1 MPRIYD
7 NIEAP
12 LLPALRETL
21 SRSYRADFCVGY
33 FNLRGW
39 KGVADA
45 IDHFAGGDGRCCR
58 LLVGMTR
65 HPDEEVRAAFNP
77 LNSRDDLTNE
87 AANRLKKKTA
97 AHFRD
102 QLMYGTPSNADELA
116 LRHLATQLKAGKL
129 AVKIFLSY
137 PLHAKLYI
145 LYRNDFDNPVVA
157 YLGSSN
163 LTLAGLSNQGE
174 LNIDVKDEDAC
185 RKLAAWF
192 DERWNDTW
200 CLDITNDLIAI
211 IEESWAREEPLSP
224 YLIYLKMAYHLSR
237 DARAGLSEYC
247 LPAAFE
253 ERLFD
258 FQKAAVKIAAHRL
271 DTRGGVVIGDVVG
284 LGKTLMATA
293 VARMFEDEHG
303 LETLIICPKNLVSMW
318 HDYRMQY
325 GLRATIMSLT
335 EVIQKLPNIPRHR
348 LLLLDESHNLRNC
361 EGRRYKVIAD
371 YVARNACKC
380 ILLSATPYNKSY
392 VDLYSQLRLFVP
404 LDNDL
409 GVRPDR
415 LLREI
420 GETEF
425 IRRHQCQPRT
435 LAAFA
440 KSPYADDWRELMRLY
455 MVRRTRSFI
464 QQNYAQVDPVT
475 KRRYLTF
482 NDGSRSYFPTRVP
495 RTLTFRIGDNDPD
508 DPYARLYDDDVVETI
523 RTLSLPRYGLGNYI
537 DESHRS
543 AATDAEAIV
552 LQNLSRA
559 GRRLTGFCRT
569 NLFKRLESSGHA
581 FVLSVQRHI
590 LRNYVYLHAI
600 KHNQPLP
607 IGTLDATLA
616 GNGTTDGDLEI
627 ALFQQSDDGS
637 GEALD
642 PSEELSQNDFTA
654 RAAKLYH
661 TYSSAKK
668 NLFDWI
674 RPHFFTADLAAGLQH
689 DNERLLSVLAK
700 CPRWNPAQDEKLK
713 ALINLLA
720 QMHANQKVIIFSQ
733 FADTVEY
740 LAAQLQAAGIGRV
753 AGVTGD
759 CDDPAKLAWRFSPA
773 SNNKR
778 NLISPEDELR
788 VLIAT
793 DVLSEGQNLQDCHIV
808 VNFDLPWAIIR
819 LIQRAGRVDRIGQ
832 LAEEIYCYT
841 FLPAEGVERLIRL
854 RARVCQ
860 RLIENAEVVGTDEA
874 FFDDQPDPQVIRD
887 LFTEKAGIL
896 DGDEDNEIDLVSY
909 AYQIWKN
916 ATGRDPALRK
926 LIEDL
931 PNVVHATRIQKPTP
945 QQPEGV
951 LVYVRT
957 AEDNDALAWLDVDGN
972 TVTESQLAILK
983 AAACSPDTP
992 GAPHHQ
998 CHHELVRQAV
1008 TLLAEQEKNTGGQL
1022 GRPSGARFKTYQRLQ
1037 RHARDVKGTLFD
1049 SKELERAIQDIYR
1062 FPLQQSAADI
1072 LNRQLRAGIS
1082 DHDLAH
1088 IVLTLRETGRLCVV
1102 HEEQAAAEPAL
1113 ICSLGLFA
1121 KT

>member
-1 MPRIYD
+1 MPHIYD
-7 NIEAP
+7 NIETA
-12 LLPALRETL
+12 LLPALRETR

-39 KGVADA
+39 KEMADA
-45 IDHFAGGDGRCCR
+45 MDHFAGGADGCCR
-58 LLVGMTR
+58 LLVGMTSR
-65 HPDEEVRAAFNP
+65 PDEELRAAYNP
-77 LNSRDDLTNE
+77 LTSRGDLTNE
-87 AANRLKKKTA
+87 AANRLKKKAA

-102 QLMYGTPSNADELA
+102 QLMYGTPSNADEHA
-116 LRHLATQLKAGKL
+116 LRHLATQLKAGKVV
-129 AVKIFLSY
+129 VKIFLRY

-145 LYRNDFDNPVVA
+145 LHRNDFDSPLVA

-163 LTLAGLSNQGE
+163 LTFAGLCNQGE

-192 DERWNDTW
+192 DDRWNDHW

-211 IEESWAREEPLSP
+211 IEESWAREQPLPP

-237 DARAGLSEYC
+237 DARAGLSEYS

-258 FQKAAVKIAAHRL
+258 FQKAAVKIAAHHL

-293 VARMFEDEHG
+293 VAHMFEDEHG
-303 LETLIICPKNLVSMW
+303 FETLIICPKNLVSMW
-318 HDYRMQY
+318 NDYRMQY
-325 GLRATIMSLT
+325 GLRATVMSLT

-371 YVARNACKC
+371 YVARNSSKC

-392 VDLYSQLRLFVP
+392 LDLYSQLRLFVP
-404 LDNDL
+404 LDKDL
-409 GVRPDR
+409 GVRPER

-464 QQNYAQVDPVT
+464 QQNYAEVDPAT
-475 KRRYLTF
+475 NRRYLTF
-482 NDGSRSYFPTRVP
+482 SDGSRSYFPTRVP
-495 RTLTFRIGDNDPD
+495 RTLTFRIRDNDPD
-508 DPYARLYDDDVVETI
+508 DPYARLYADDVVETI
-523 RTLSLPRYGLGNYI
+523 RSLSLPRYGLGNYI
-537 DESHRS
+537 DDARS
-543 AATDAEAIV
+543 GAATDAEKII

-559 GRRLTGFCRT
+559 GRRLMGFCRT

-590 LRNYVYLHAI
+590 LRNFVYLHAI
-600 KHNQPLP
+600 NHNQPLP
-607 IGTLDATLA
+607 IGSLDAMVA
-616 GNGTTDGDLEI
+616 DNGNADDDLEI
-627 ALFQQSDDGS
+627 ALFEQSDDGRQ
-637 GEALD
+637 EAHDNGDL
-642 PSEELSQNDFTA
+642 LTKKDFAA
-654 RAAKLYH
+654 RAAKLYR
-661 TYSSAKK
+661 TYSSARK

-674 RPHFFTADLAAGLQH
+674 RPGFFTADLAADLEQGTELM
-689 DNERLLSVLAK
+689 LSVLAK

-713 ALINLLA
+713 ALIKLLA
-720 QMHANQKVIIFSQ
+720 KKHANQKVIVFSQ

-740 LAAQLQAAGIGRV
+740 LAGQLHAAGIDRI
-753 AGVTGD
+753 AGVTGA
-759 CDDPAKLAWRFSPA
+759 CDDPAKLAWRFSPV

-778 NLISPEDELR
+778 NVVSAEQELR
-788 VLIAT
+788 VLVAT

-832 LAEEIYCYT
+832 LAEEIYCYS

-860 RLIENAEVVGTDEA
+860 RLLENAEVVGTDEA

-916 ATGRDPALRK
+916 ATDRDPALRNAV
-926 LIEDL
+926 ENL
-931 PNVVHATRIQKPTP
+931 PNVVHATRIQQPTP
-945 QQPEGV
+945 RQPAGV

-957 AEDNDALAWLDVDGN
+957 AEDNDALAWLDANGN
-972 TVTESQLAILK
+972 IVTESYLAILK

-992 GAPHHQ
+992 GAPHHPR
-998 CHHELVRQAV
+998 HHELVRQAV

-1022 GRPSGARFKTYQRLQ
+1022 GRPSGARFKTYERLQ

-1049 SKELERAIQDIYR
+1049 TKELERAIQDIYR

-1102 HEEQAAAEPAL
+1102 HEEHAAAEPAL

>member
-12 LLPALRETL
+12 LLPALRETI

-39 KGVADA
+39 KGIADA
-45 IDHFAGGDGRCCR
+45 IDHFAGGGDRCCR

-65 HPDEEVRAAFNP
+65 HPDEELRTAFNP

-87 AANRLKKKTA
+87 TANRLKKKTA

-102 QLMYGTPSNADELA
+102 QLMYGTPSNADEHA
-116 LRHLATQLKAGKL
+116 LQHLATQMRAGKV
-129 AVKIFLSY
+129 AVRIFLSY
-137 PLHAKLYI
+137 PLHAKLY
-145 LYRNDFDNPVVA
+145 LLHREDYDSPVVS

-163 LTLAGLSNQGE
+163 LTFAGLSNQGE

-192 DERWNDTW
+192 DDRWNDNW
-200 CLDITNDLIAI
+200 CLDITKDLIAI

-224 YLIYLKMAYHLSR
+224 YLIYLKMAYHLAR
-237 DARAGLSEYC
+237 DARAGLTEYS

-258 FQKAAVKIAAHRL
+258 FQKAAVKIAAHHL
-271 DTRGGVVIGDVVG
+271 DKRGGVVIGDVVG

-303 LETLIICPKNLVSMW
+303 FETLIICPKNLVSMW
-318 HDYRMQY
+318 NDYRMQY
-325 GLRATIMSLT
+325 GLRATVMSVT
-335 EVIQKLPNIPRHR
+335 EVSQKLPNIPRHR
-348 LLLLDESHNLRNC
+348 LMLLDESHNLRNH

-371 YVARNACKC
+371 YVERNSSKC

-392 VDLYSQLRLFVP
+392 LDLFSQLRLFVP
-404 LDNDL
+404 LDKDL

-425 IRRHQCQPRT
+425 VRRHQCQPRT
-435 LAAFA
+435 LAAFS
-440 KSPYADDWRELMRLY
+440 KSYYADDWRELMRLY

-464 QQNYAQVDPVT
+464 QQNYAEVDPANN
-475 KRRYLTF
+475 RRYLTF
-482 NDGSRSYFPTRVP
+482 SDGSRSYFPTRVP
-495 RTLTFRIGDNDPD
+495 RTLTFRIRDNDPD
-508 DPYARLYDDDVVETI
+508 DPYARLFADDVVETI
-523 RTLSLPRYGLGNYI
+523 RSLNLPRYGLKNYI
-537 DESHRS
+537 DEARS
-543 AATDAEAIV
+543 GAATDAEKVI

-559 GRRLTGFCRT
+559 GRRLMGFCRT

-590 LRNYVYLHAI
+590 LRNFIFLHAI
-600 KHNQPLP
+600 NHKEPLP
-607 IGTLDATLA
+607 IGTLDAMVA
-616 GNGTTDGDLEI
+616 DNGTADDDLEI
-627 ALFQQSDDGS
+627 ALFEQSDDGQQ
-637 GEALD
+637 EAHDNGDL
-642 PSEELSQNDFTA
+642 LTKKDFVA

-674 RPHFFTADLAAGLQH
+674 RPGFFTADLAADLVQ
-689 DNERLLSVLAK
+689 DTELMLSVLAK

-713 ALINLLA
+713 ALIKLVA
-720 QMHANQKVIIFSQ
+720 KKHANQKVIIFSQ
-733 FADTVEY
+733 FADTVDY
-740 LAAQLQAAGIGRV
+740 LAGQLHAAGIDRS
-753 AGVTGD
+753 AGVTGA
-759 CDDPAKLAWRFSPA
+759 CDDPARLAWRFSPV

-778 NLISPEDELR
+778 NLISVEQELR
-788 VLIAT
+788 VLVAT

-832 LAEEIYCYT
+832 HAEEIHCYS
-841 FLPAEGVERLIRL
+841 FLPADGVERLIRL
-854 RARVCQ
+854 RARVRQ
-860 RLIENAEVVGTDEA
+860 RLIENSEVVGTDES
-874 FFDDQPDPQVIRD
+874 FFEDETDEQVIRD

-896 DGDEDNEIDLVSY
+896 DGEEDNEIDLVSY

-916 ATGRDPALRK
+916 ATDRDPSLRK
-926 LIEDL
+926 VVEDL
-931 PNVVHATRIQKPTP
+931 PNVVHATRIQKTKL

-957 AEDNDALAWLDVDGN
+957 TDDNDALAWLDANGN
-972 TVTESQLAILK
+972 TVTESQLAILR
-983 AAACSPDTP
+983 AAECAPDTP

-998 CHHELVRQAV
+998 RHHELVRQAV
-1008 TLLAEQEKNTGGQL
+1008 VLLAEQEKTTGGQL
-1022 GRPSGARFKTYQRLQ
+1022 GRPSGARFKTYERLQ

-1049 SKELERAIQDIYR
+1049 TKELERAVQDIYR
-1062 FPLQQSAADI
+1062 FPLQQSAADM

-1082 DHDLAH
+1082 DQDLAQM
-1088 IVLTLRETGRLCVV
+1088 VLTLREAGRLCVV
-1102 HEEQAAAEPAL
+1102 HEEESAAEPAL